1 MNPCF
6 FCLYLLSATTIG
18 ICYHTQ
24 QSKEELWKGHV
35 GGGYLHPYPHGAR
48 VVRDRGRK
56 KKKVDPGRG
65 GRETGWRASLLGQTA
80 ELKNGYKAG
89 SPKPSYN
96 QTAPEQGPSANPC
109 PPAPLPAF
117 GVLWEGMV
125 EAAWRG
131 LL

>member
-1 MNPCF
+1 MERPRGGWLPPPLPLTELG
-6 FCLYLLSATTIG
+6 LYIT
-18 ICYHTQ
+18 
-24 QSKEELWKGHV
+24 E
-35 GGGYLHPYPHGAR
+35 GG
-48 VVRDRGRK
+48 K
-56 KKKVDPGRG
+56 KKWILGRG